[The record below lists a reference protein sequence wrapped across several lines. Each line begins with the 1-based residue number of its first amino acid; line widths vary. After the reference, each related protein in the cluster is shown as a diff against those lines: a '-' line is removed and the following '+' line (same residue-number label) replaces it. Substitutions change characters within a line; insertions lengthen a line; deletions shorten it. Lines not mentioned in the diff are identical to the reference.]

1 MRKVS
6 CIFKSKEMKAYWY
19 RQCTDTEWDLRGYLL
34 SYLHFADRDSVDRK
48 TGDRRQLSCPCWW
61 NSSDRHERVGSVWRH
76 WTIVTLQVSTDWCWR
91 NSLWLTRHTLF
102 ITVDQTRDT
111 WQRSWGSSRAK
122 LLPRHGHLFCNDI
135 QGSDHGFR
143 FEPNIAQI
151 KSKSDTKT
159 TNVSFLWQLFFSLYG
174 K

>member
-76 WTIVTLQVSTDWCWR
+76 WTIVTLQVNTDWCWR
-91 NSLWLTRHTLF
+91 NSLWLTRHTLYSSQW
-102 ITVDQTRDT
+102 IRHVTRD
-111 WQRSWGSSRAK
+111 
-122 LLPRHGHLFCNDI
+122 
-135 QGSDHGFR
+135 SDHGEAAEQNCSRGMGIYFAMT
-143 FEPNIAQI
+143 FKDPIMDLGLSQTLL
-151 KSKSDTKT
+151 K
-159 TNVSFLWQLFFSLYG
+159 
-174 K
+174 

>member
-76 WTIVTLQVSTDWCWR
+76 WTIVTLQVNTDWCWR
-91 NSLWLTRHTLF
+91 NSLWLTRHTLYSSQWIIHVTAIMGKQQSKIAPEAWMGIYF
-102 ITVDQTRDT
+102 AMTFKDPIMDMDLGLSQT
-111 WQRSWGSSRAK
+111 
-122 LLPRHGHLFCNDI
+122 LL
-135 QGSDHGFR
+135 
-143 FEPNIAQI
+143 
-151 KSKSDTKT
+151 K
-159 TNVSFLWQLFFSLYG
+159 
-174 K
+174 